1 MPLPDPVLPATK
13 SGAEVV
19 YLHHQVQG
27 NGREHQGGKDSH
39 EHSRSIR
46 RCGAREGWRANVA
59 VRLHL
64 RTVGMN
70 CDEPHTARDELQHRN
85 AHG

>member
-1 MPLPDPVLPATK
+1 
-13 SGAEVV
+13 
-19 YLHHQVQG
+19 
-27 NGREHQGGKDSH
+27 
-39 EHSRSIR
+39 
-46 RCGAREGWRANVA
+46 

-64 RTVGMN
+64 RAVGMN